1 MSMPHSWTYPF
12 PVWMGGWTSNHEQ
25 QDTRALGFERVS
37 SLSFFPVKYYI
48 PLVNEESYGIDGPFS
63 SLIYRRWWFSIG
75 IASSRGRAYCDLPKW
90 GNHRKSGCNIG
101 ILFGGLEHF
110 LFFQILGI
118 SSSQL
123 THIFQRGR
131 QKNTNQYIKQITTIN
146 HYQPL
151 FSDLLTTS
159 NHYIS

>member
-1 MSMPHSWTYPF
+1 MSMPHSWTYLF

-75 IASSRGRAYCDLPKW
+75 IASSRGRANHVASQNGEII
-90 GNHRKSGCNIG
+90 GNRGV
-101 ILFGGLEHF
+101 
-110 LFFQILGI
+110 ILGYY
-118 SSSQL
+118 L
-123 THIFQRGR
+123 VVWNIFYFSRYWEFHHPNWLIFFRGVGL
-131 QKNTNQYIKQITTIN
+131 NQPPTSIWNKSPLLTTIN
-146 HYQPL
+146 H
-151 FSDLLTTS
+151 
-159 NHYIS
+159 